1 MLKKFVK
8 KIGKGI
14 KKIGK
19 AIGKP
24 FKKLMKTKLGK
35 IVGTIGMMLIGGWM
49 MAGAKSFVGSMWAG
63 QGMGQAFSSGLSAMG
78 NAASATFNTI
88 TGGIKSMFGVD
99 PTTTAKNLADTTAK
113 GATTGPKGKIDFT
126 NRGGFGEVT
135 GGKEILGTPESRF
148 LQEQQALSATDVS
161 GQAVKTTT
169 DGSVVATGTE
179 IPSGKIAGDDIVA
192 KRIGETIPKPKGA
205 SLLEPKGVDF
215 ATDLST
221 ELSPD
226 LVLSDPT
233 LPTLD
238 PKQPGFLRRNAPRL
252 ADALESADTLKE
264 AYDKS
269 IGVVT
274 NYAPLQNTNLPK
286 LVRNTTIG
294 EGMTVASLLASPEE
308 PYVQGRSS
316 TAGAL
321 EALSANDERLYGQ
334 MPMDKLMVQPSVPS
348 PSPTTALSLMNKYK
362 SAGYIYD
369 TTLLS

>member
-24 FKKLMKTKLGK
+24 FKKLMKTKIGK
-35 IVGTIGMMLIGGWM
+35 IIGTIGMMMIGGWM
-49 MAGAKSFVGSMWAG
+49 MSGAKAFTSTLWAG
-63 QGMGQAFSSGLSAMG
+63 QGMGTAFSNGLGAMG
-78 NAASATFNTI
+78 NAANATFSTI
-88 TGGIKSMFGVD
+88 TEGIKGMFTQNGTQTIAQGAD
-99 PTTTAKNLADTTAK
+99 NLATATSGGSTTI
-113 GATTGPKGKIDFT
+113 TTGT
-126 NRGGFGEVT
+126 
-135 GGKEILGTPESRF
+135 
-148 LQEQQALSATDVS
+148 ATDVAAKTAETVS
-161 GQAVKTTT
+161 STTGVSPTDVAGQATATTT
-169 DGSVVATGTE
+169 DGSIVTGGTE
-179 IPSGKIAGDDIVA
+179 TVGGRLVE
-192 KRIGETIPKPKGA
+192 ETSRVGSMKQTPT
-205 SLLEPKGVDF
+205 SLLESTKPVEFG
-215 ATDLST
+215 TDLST
-221 ELSPD
+221 ELTPD
-226 LVLSDPT
+226 FALTDPT
-233 LPTLD
+233 LPTVD

-264 AYDKS
+264 AYDSS

-316 TAGAL
+316 TAGAI
-321 EALSANDERLYGQ
+321 EALSVNEDRLYGQ
-334 MPMDKLMVQPSVPS
+334 MPMDQLMAQPSIPS

-362 SAGYIYD
+362 QAGYIYD
-369 TTLLS
+369 TTVLG

>member
-1 MLKKFVK
+1 MKKFVK

-49 MAGAKSFVGSMWAG
+49 MAGAKAFTSTLWAG
-63 QGMGQAFSSGLSAMG
+63 QGMGAAFNAGVTKMG
-78 NAASATFNTI
+78 AAAGSTFSTI
-88 TGGIKSMFGVD
+88 TEGITGMFTKNGA
-99 PTTTAKNLADTTAK
+99 TTVEAGAKNLAEATSGGSTTI
-113 GATTGPKGKIDFT
+113 TTGT
-126 NRGGFGEVT
+126 
-135 GGKEILGTPESRF
+135 
-148 LQEQQALSATDVS
+148 ATDVAAKTTETVS
-161 GQAVKTTT
+161 STTGVSPTDVAGQATATTA
-169 DGSVVATGTE
+169 DGSIRAVGTE
-179 IPSGKIAGDDIVA
+179 TASGKIVGDDLVSQ
-192 KRIGETIPKPKGA
+192 RIGTISQPPKT
-205 SLLEPKGVDF
+205 SLLEPQGVDF
-215 ATDLST
+215 ATDLSAPSM
-221 ELSPD
+221 SPD
-226 LVLSDPT
+226 LTLTDPT
-233 LPTLD
+233 LPAVD

-264 AYDKS
+264 AYDSS

-316 TAGAL
+316 TAGAI
-321 EALSANDERLYGQ
+321 EALSANEDRLYGQ
-334 MPMDKLMVQPSVPS
+334 MSMDTLMAQPSIPS

-362 SAGYIYD
+362 QVGYIYD
-369 TTLLS
+369 TTVLG